1 MAKTE
6 GVLWEERVKTYHL
19 PCSELNRVIMEYL
32 LKEGFKEAVMAFEE
46 DAHVNPGVNLT
57 VLDDQIKIREAVERG
72 KIQDAIEYV
81 NKVNPTILEDDEKLL
96 FHLKQ
101 QQLLEL
107 IRDGDLD
114 SALHFA
120 QNELTAGGMEN
131 PQFIDEL
138 EQTMTLL
145 AFENMQSSPFGQ
157 LLQHSQ
163 RLKVVSEVNAAL
175 LASQN
180 QDANSA
186 LSTLMKLVLW
196 SQEHL
201 EKKGINFPRL
211 LSITAGKL
219 QHQVS

>member
-6 GVLWEERVKTYHL
+6 ATVWEERVKSYHL
-19 PCSELNRVIMEYL
+19 SCSELNQVIMEYL
-32 LKEGFKEAVMAFEE
+32 VKEGFKEAVMAFEE

-57 VLDDQIKIREAVERG
+57 VLDDQIRIREAVERG
-72 KIQDAIEYV
+72 RIQDAIEFV
-81 NKVNPTILEDDEKLL
+81 NRVNPTILEDDKKLL

-114 SALHFA
+114 AALRFA
-120 QNELTAGGMEN
+120 QNELTVRGMEN
-131 PQFIDEL
+131 PQFLDEL

-145 AFENMQSSPFGQ
+145 AFEDMQSSPFGQ

-186 LSTLMKLVLW
+186 LSTLMKLVMW

-201 EKKGINFPRL
+201 EKKGINFPHL
-211 LSITAGKL
+211 LNITASKL
-219 QHQVS
+219 QH

>member
-6 GVLWEERVKTYHL
+6 ATVWEERVKSYHL
-19 PCSELNRVIMEYL
+19 PCSELNQVIMEYL
-32 LKEGFKEAVMAFEE
+32 VKEGFKEAVMAFEE

-57 VLDDQIKIREAVERG
+57 VLDDQIRIREAVERG
-72 KIQDAIEYV
+72 RIQDAIEFV
-81 NKVNPTILEDDEKLL
+81 NRVNPTILEDDKKLL

-114 SALHFA
+114 AALRFA
-120 QNELTAGGMEN
+120 QNELTVRGMEN
-131 PQFIDEL
+131 PQFLDEL

-145 AFENMQSSPFGQ
+145 AFEDMQSSPFGQ

-186 LSTLMKLVLW
+186 LSTLMKLVMW

-201 EKKGINFPRL
+201 EKKGINFPHL
-211 LSITAGKL
+211 LNITASKL
-219 QHQVS
+219 QH

>member
-6 GVLWEERVKTYHL
+6 ATLWEERVKTYHI
-19 PCSELNRVIMEYL
+19 PSNELNQVIMEYL
-32 LKEGFKEAVMAFEE
+32 VKEGFKEAVIAFEE

-57 VLDDQIKIREAVERG
+57 VLDDQIRIREAVERG
-72 KIQDAIEYV
+72 RIQDAIELV
-81 NKVNPTILEDDEKLL
+81 NRVNPTILEDDKKLL

-107 IRDGDLD
+107 IREGDLD
-114 SALHFA
+114 GALHFA
-120 QNELTAGGMEN
+120 QNELTARGMEN
-131 PQFIDEL
+131 PQFINEV

-145 AFENMQSSPFGQ
+145 AFEDMQSSPFGQ

-186 LSTLMKLVLW
+186 LSTLMKLVVW

-201 EKKGINFPRL
+201 EKKGINFPHL
-211 LSITAGKL
+211 VNITAGKL
-219 QHQVS
+219 QH